1 MMVGKTHL
9 EMDELLALRDG
20 EGGAAARTH
29 VEACESCQKELER
42 LYQVRAQLRALP
54 GFAPPRGLWPRVAR
68 HVRRHRRLRR
78 RLGYGAVGLVA
89 AAALAGWY
97 VLSDA
102 TQAPTAE
109 PLEAW
114 VVEAGSRDLGPM
126 IERSRELESLL
137 KTYRPASQ
145 VYDAPTALAVSVLED
160 RIILLDRLLSDSRQL
175 GVDREVLRNLWDE
188 RVETLETLVNLEL
201 AEPETVWR

>member
-1 MMVGKTHL
+1 MRVGTNHL

-20 EGGAAARTH
+20 EGGASARAH
-29 VEACESCQKELER
+29 VEACEGCQQELER
-42 LYQVRAQLRALP
+42 LYQVRAQLRALS

-68 HVRRHRRLRR
+68 HVRRRRRLRR
-78 RLGYGAVGLVA
+78 RLGYGAVGLAA
-89 AAALAGWY
+89 AAALAGVY
-97 VLSDA
+97 VVNDA
-102 TQAPTAE
+102 TRGPPAE

-114 VVEAGSRDLGPM
+114 VIEAESQDLGPM
-126 IERSRELESLL
+126 ISRSRELESLL
-137 KTYRPASQ
+137 QTYRPASQ

-160 RIILLDRLLSDSRQL
+160 RILLLDRLLSDSRQL
-175 GVDREVLRNLWDE
+175 GVKRELLRDLWGE